1 LLSDTAL
8 TPQERNKKK
17 RAIISWCLFDWANSP
32 HPTVIITFLF
42 SAYFS
47 KAVVGDE
54 IHGTFLWGHALA
66 ISGVVVAILSPFLG
80 AIAEQTGHLKKW
92 ILCFSVLA
100 ISATL
105 TLWFVTPSQASI
117 PLALIAV
124 SIGVV
129 SFEFTNLFYNATL
142 ISVSPAHLVGR
153 VSGWGWG
160 TGYIGAIICLT
171 LCLFGLVQNPPQFL
185 RLDTQLAEHIRATSV
200 IVGIWWIIFGW
211 PFFIFCPDT
220 KRTTPLIQSI
230 KPGLKSLQNTL
241 RELKHY
247 PSIWVF
253 LLARMI
259 YADGL
264 LILFQ
269 FGGIYAAGTFGLDF
283 SEILVFGIFMNI
295 SAGFGA
301 FVFGWIDDKFGSK
314 ITVITSLLGLIIF
327 GSAILIATDIILFW
341 LAGLTMSFFIGP
353 AQASS
358 RTLLSRITPPSIQI
372 KMYGLYSMS
381 GKCTSFLGPMLFG
394 WATLLFESQRAGMA
408 VAIIFWII
416 GLGVLFFVREDYSS
430 RELSP
435 NHLSK

>member
-1 LLSDTAL
+1 MLSDKAL

-105 TLWFVTPSQASI
+105 TLWFVTPSQDAI

-124 SIGVV
+124 SIGVI

-142 ISVSPAHLVGR
+142 ISVSPAHLLGR
-153 VSGWGWG
+153 ISGWGWG

-185 RLDTQLAEHIRATSV
+185 RLDTQLAEHIRATSI

-211 PFFIFCPDT
+211 PFFVFCPDT
-220 KRTTPLIQSI
+220 ERKTSLIHSL
-230 KPGLKSLQNTL
+230 KPGFKSVKNTL
-241 RELKHY
+241 KELKHY
-247 PSIWVF
+247 PSI
-253 LLARMI
+253 
-259 YADGL
+259 
-264 LILFQ
+264 
-269 FGGIYAAGTFGLDF
+269 
-283 SEILVFGIFMNI
+283 
-295 SAGFGA
+295 
-301 FVFGWIDDKFGSK
+301 
-314 ITVITSLLGLIIF
+314 
-327 GSAILIATDIILFW
+327 
-341 LAGLTMSFFIGP
+341 
-353 AQASS
+353 
-358 RTLLSRITPPSIQI
+358 
-372 KMYGLYSMS
+372 
-381 GKCTSFLGPMLFG
+381 
-394 WATLLFESQRAGMA
+394 
-408 VAIIFWII
+408 
-416 GLGVLFFVREDYSS
+416 
-430 RELSP
+430 
-435 NHLSK
+435 

>member
-1 LLSDTAL
+1 MFSDITL

-47 KAVVGDE
+47 RAVVGDE

-92 ILCFSVLA
+92 ILCFSFLTIA
-100 ISATL
+100 ATL
-105 TLWFVTPSQASI
+105 ALWFVTPSQDAIS
-117 PLALIAV
+117 LALIAV
-124 SIGVV
+124 SISVI

-142 ISVSPAHLVGR
+142 ISVSPTHLIGR
-153 VSGWGWG
+153 ISGWGWG
-160 TGYIGAIICLT
+160 TGYIGAIICLA

-185 RLDTQLAEHIRATSV
+185 ALDTHMAEHIRATS
-200 IVGIWWIIFGW
+200 ILVGVWWIIFGW
-211 PFFIFCPDT
+211 PFFIYCPDI
-220 KRTTPLIQSI
+220 KREKSLIQSI
-230 KPGLKSLQNTL
+230 QPGLKSLKNTIQEL
-241 RELKHY
+241 RHY
-247 PSIWVF
+247 PSIWIF
-253 LLARMI
+253 LLARMV

-283 SEILVFGIFMNI
+283 EEILVFGIFMNI

-301 FVFGWIDDKFGSK
+301 FIFGWIEDKFGSK
-314 ITVITSLLGLIIF
+314 PTVIASLFGLIIF
-327 GSAILIATDIILFW
+327 GSAILTTTNIMIFW

-353 AQASS
+353 VQSSS
-358 RTLLSRITPPSIQI
+358 RTLLSRITPPFMRI

-408 VAIIFWII
+408 MTIVFWVI
-416 GLGVLFFVREDYSS
+416 GLGVLFLVREDRS
-430 RELSP
+430 RCELSP
-435 NHLSK
+435 NHLSE